1 MNLQQLYYFEKI
13 ASCGQYTRAAR
24 DLHITQAALSS
35 AISNLE
41 HELNVRLFDRQG
53 KSLVLTSCGKAY
65 LSCVRDALHA
75 LDRGAEMVRNLTAPA
90 RASIRI
96 LSLESV
102 KALVLGLIAD
112 LCNSRQSEQEL
123 ADQPSF
129 RFELAHYTAPQIEEL
144 LLRREADLGIAT
156 APNSPELSSHLLGYQ
171 GNVLIVPKGHPWA
184 DQASISLSALDK
196 QRFIAYTKD
205 CLIRGYYDAILES
218 AQVEPEIFAES
229 RSHSNI
235 IDMVGYQ
242 LGVALIP
249 EMRALA
255 ERPDI
260 LERPIQDSIPP
271 RAIYLLWVRD
281 AKLSPEAEQLRQ
293 RILSEK
299 NPGRYF

>member
-24 DLHITQAALSS
+24 DLHVTQAALSS

-90 RASIRI
+90 RTSIRI

-112 LCNSRQSEQEL
+112 LCNSGQSEQEISGQSEQSE
-123 ADQPSF
+123 QPSF

-156 APNSPELSSHLLGYQ
+156 APNSLELSSHLLGYQ
-171 GNVLIVPKGHPWA
+171 GNVLIIPREHPWA
-184 DQASISLSALDK
+184 DQTSISLSALDK

-255 ERPDI
+255 GRSDI

-271 RAIYLLWVRD
+271 RAIYLL
-281 AKLSPEAEQLRQ
+281 
-293 RILSEK
+293 
-299 NPGRYF
+299 